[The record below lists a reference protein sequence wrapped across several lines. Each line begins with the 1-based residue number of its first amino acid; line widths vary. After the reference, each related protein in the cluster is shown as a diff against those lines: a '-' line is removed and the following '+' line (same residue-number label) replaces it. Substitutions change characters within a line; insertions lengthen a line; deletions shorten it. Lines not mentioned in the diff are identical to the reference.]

1 MPSIF
6 IIIANDPIPNTPS
19 HVSYLYE
26 FRKIRIDLS
35 NSFFASFLEELRS
48 AISPSSPRRA
58 KRRYN
63 VARGWKNERGGPNP
77 EPQASNSYTNA
88 ILKWRHFI
96 TRRFENWSGNELPYL
111 IPAQVA
117 HRLTARG
124 TRYFFSPFP
133 LFTRCVTTASVTNVF
148 DVHTNYYPCETYSNC
163 LTLCRT
169 CCNSLL
175 LRLVVKIVGI
185 DQLDFQIQFVE
196 QLHDQSNLRER
207 RR

>member
-1 MPSIF
+1 MLNIF
-6 IIIANDPIPNTPS
+6 RYPLIKIKFWSFSRYTRTHHSTPNTIFLCQSMDISQQNLPKFPAIDQRNRRNLRLLLLTIPFQISTFS

-35 NSFFASFLEELRS
+35 NSFFVRFLQFRFFLED
-48 AISPSSPRRA
+48 SPSSPRQV

-117 HRLTARG
+117 HGLTTRG

-133 LFTRCVTTASVTNVF
+133 LFSR
-148 DVHTNYYPCETYSNC
+148 
-163 LTLCRT
+163 
-169 CCNSLL
+169 
-175 LRLVVKIVGI
+175 
-185 DQLDFQIQFVE
+185 
-196 QLHDQSNLRER
+196 
-207 RR
+207 